1 MLNAGRRL
9 PSSEFLMLRT
19 FDERTWLS
27 WLVKVRIIIITFLL
41 GIGLAIVR
49 LTHTNVPERAF
60 VSAILLWYTIAV
72 FFLVLNTVWR
82 DSRLQARVQ
91 VLSDLALTTAII
103 YLTGGVDTSFNF
115 LYPLVII
122 VASILLPR
130 WWAYL
135 TAALSF
141 IAFGAILDLSY
152 YQVIR
157 SFSISR
163 PDLKAVQFVVGI
175 NFFAYMA
182 IAYLSSNLSAKLQ
195 QVGVELHVKSDE
207 LEDLQAIQENIL
219 HSMRGG
225 LITTDLDGN
234 ITLINQPGLNF
245 FTRKSNE
252 VLGRHISS
260 LFIDPIPEPDSYP
273 VQDELRASTPD
284 GEKIFGLTIT
294 PLTIHDGDIIG
305 FVYTFA
311 DLTEVRRLENEIRQ
325 RDRLSAVGRLAAA
338 IAHEI
343 RNPLSSIAG
352 SVQIL
357 SKMATLND
365 EQQVLVDIV
374 RRESERL
381 NNIISDFLMYSRE
394 KNYKFAQHD
403 LLLLVDE
410 TLRLIE
416 NRPSHGGGGYRIVR
430 NFEVR
435 EALAA
440 VDTDRMKQVFWNL
453 CDNAFRAMPEGGTLK
468 VSLRARGSSWLLS
481 FKDSGIGLR
490 PEQVEK
496 IFEPFQSNFEGG
508 TGLGLALVYQI
519 VQAHKGRVYA
529 VPAPEEGAEFVVE
542 MPQARMQARA
552 LSAAEKRVRAAAA
565 APERVNG

>member
-1 MLNAGRRL
+1 M
-9 PSSEFLMLRT
+9 RT

-41 GIGLAIVR
+41 GIGLTIIR
-49 LTHTNVPERAF
+49 LTHTNVSEWAF
-60 VSAILLWYTIAV
+60 VSVILLWYTVGV
-72 FFLVLNTVWR
+72 FFLLLYSVWE
-82 DSRLQARVQ
+82 DFALQARIQ
-91 VLSDLALTTAII
+91 VISDLALTTAVI
-103 YLTGGVDTSFNF
+103 YITGGIDTSFNF

-152 YQVIR
+152 YQIIR
-157 SFSISR
+157 SFSVSR
-163 PDLKAVQFVVGI
+163 PDLKSVQLVVGV

-182 IAYLSSNLSAKLQ
+182 IAYLASNLSAKLR

-207 LEDLQAIQENIL
+207 LQDLQVMQENIL

-225 LITTDLDGN
+225 LITTDLEGR
-234 ITLINQPGLNF
+234 ISLVNQPGLNF
-245 FTRKSNE
+245 
-252 VLGRHISS
+252 LGRRLSDMLGTHISS
-260 LFIDPIPEPDSYP
+260 VFIDPMPEPDAYP
-273 VQDELRASTPD
+273 VQDELRAATPD
-284 GEKIFGLTIT
+284 GEKIFGLTVT
-294 PLTIHDGDIIG
+294 PLTIHDGEIVG

-325 RDRLSAVGRLAAA
+325 RDRLSAIGRLAAG

-352 SVQIL
+352 SVQVL
-357 SKMATLND
+357 STMATLNE

-381 NNIISDFLMYSRE
+381 NNIISDFLSYSRE

-403 LLLLVDE
+403 LLLLLDD
-410 TLRLIE
+410 TLRLME
-416 NRPSHGGGGYRIVR
+416 NRPSRGSAEYRLVR

-435 EALAA
+435 EALAL
-440 VDTDRMKQVFWNL
+440 VDTDRLKQVFWNL
-453 CDNAFRAMPEGGTLK
+453 CDNAFRAMPNGGSLK
-468 VSLRARGSSWLLS
+468 VSLRARGGNWALS
-481 FKDSGIGLR
+481 FKDSGVGLP
-490 PEQVEK
+490 PEQLEK

-529 VPAPEEGAEFVVE
+529 VSTPGEGAEFVVDI
-542 MPQARMQARA
+542 PQAQAQPRA
-552 LSAAEKRVRAAAA
+552 LTVAEKRVRASMAVS
-565 APERVNG
+565 ERVNG

>member
-1 MLNAGRRL
+1 M
-9 PSSEFLMLRT
+9 RT

-41 GIGLAIVR
+41 GIGLTIIR
-49 LTHTNVPERAF
+49 LTHTNVSEWAF
-60 VSAILLWYTIAV
+60 VSVILLWYTV
-72 FFLVLNTVWR
+72 GGFFLLLYSVWE
-82 DSRLQARVQ
+82 DFALQARIQ
-91 VLSDLALTTAII
+91 VISDLALTTAVI
-103 YLTGGVDTSFNF
+103 YITGGIDTSFNF

-152 YQVIR
+152 YQIIR
-157 SFSISR
+157 SFSVSR
-163 PDLKAVQFVVGI
+163 PDLKSVQLVVGV

-182 IAYLSSNLSAKLQ
+182 IAYLASNLSAKLR

-207 LEDLQAIQENIL
+207 LQDLQVMQENIL

-225 LITTDLDGN
+225 LITTDLEGR
-234 ITLINQPGLNF
+234 ISLVNQPGLNF
-245 FTRKSNE
+245 
-252 VLGRHISS
+252 LGRRLSDMLGTHISS
-260 LFIDPIPEPDSYP
+260 VFIDPMPEPDAYP
-273 VQDELRASTPD
+273 VQDELRAATPD
-284 GEKIFGLTIT
+284 GEKIFGLTVT
-294 PLTIHDGDIIG
+294 PLTIHDGEIVG

-325 RDRLSAVGRLAAA
+325 RDRLSAIGRLAAG

-352 SVQIL
+352 SVQVL
-357 SKMATLND
+357 STMATLNE

-381 NNIISDFLMYSRE
+381 NNIISDFLSYSRE

-403 LLLLVDE
+403 LLLLLDD
-410 TLRLIE
+410 TLRLME
-416 NRPSHGGGGYRIVR
+416 NRPSRGSAEYRLVR

-435 EALAA
+435 EALAL
-440 VDTDRMKQVFWNL
+440 VDTDRLKQVFWNL
-453 CDNAFRAMPEGGTLK
+453 CDNAFRAMPNGGSLK
-468 VSLRARGSSWLLS
+468 VSLRARGGNWALS
-481 FKDSGIGLR
+481 FKDSGVGLP
-490 PEQVEK
+490 PEQLEK

-529 VPAPEEGAEFVVE
+529 VSTPGEGAEFVVE
-542 MPQARMQARA
+542 IPQAQAQPRA
-552 LSAAEKRVRAAAA
+552 LTVAEKRVRASMAVS
-565 APERVNG
+565 ERVNG

>member
-1 MLNAGRRL
+1 M
-9 PSSEFLMLRT
+9 RT

-41 GIGLAIVR
+41 GIGLAIIR
-49 LTHTNVPERAF
+49 LTHTNVSEWAF
-60 VSAILLWYTIAV
+60 ISVILLWYTVGV
-72 FFLVLNTVWR
+72 FFLVLHSVWEEYE
-82 DSRLQARVQ
+82 LQARIQ
-91 VLSDLALTTAII
+91 VVSDLALTTALI
-103 YLTGGVDTSFNF
+103 YITGGIDTSFNF

-135 TAALSF
+135 TAAVSF

-157 SFSISR
+157 SFSVSR
-163 PDLKAVQFVVGI
+163 PDLKSVQLVVGV
-175 NFFAYMA
+175 NFFADMA
-182 IAYLSSNLSAKLQ
+182 IAYLASNLSAKLR

-207 LEDLQAIQENIL
+207 LQDLQVMQENIL

-225 LITTDLDGN
+225 LITTDLEGR
-234 ITLINQPGLNF
+234 ISLVNQPGLNF
-245 FTRKSNE
+245 
-252 VLGRHISS
+252 LGRKLSDLLGTHISS
-260 LFIDPIPEPDSYP
+260 VFIDPMPEADSYP
-273 VQDELRASTPD
+273 VQDELRADTPD
-284 GEKIFGLTIT
+284 GQKVFGLTVT
-294 PLTIHDGDIIG
+294 PLTIHDGEVVG

-325 RDRLSAVGRLAAA
+325 RDRLSAVGRLAAG

-352 SVQIL
+352 SVQVL
-357 SKMATLND
+357 STMATLNE

-381 NNIISDFLMYSRE
+381 NNIISDFLSYSRE

-403 LLLLVDE
+403 LLLLLDDA
-410 TLRLIE
+410 LRLME
-416 NRPSHGGGGYRIVR
+416 NRPSRDTSECRLVR

-435 EALAA
+435 EALAM
-440 VDTDRMKQVFWNL
+440 VDTDRLKQVFWNL
-453 CDNAFRAMPEGGTLK
+453 CDNAFRAMPDGGSLK
-468 VSLRARGSSWLLS
+468 VSLRARGGNWALS
-481 FKDSGIGLR
+481 FKDSGVGL
-490 PEQVEK
+490 PTEQLEK

-529 VPAPEEGAEFVVE
+529 LSAPGEGAEFVVE
-542 MPQARMQARA
+542 IPQAQAPPRA
-552 LSAAEKRVRAAAA
+552 LTVAEKRVRASMAVS
-565 APERVNG
+565 ERVNG

>member
-1 MLNAGRRL
+1 MR
-9 PSSEFLMLRT
+9 S

-41 GIGLAIVR
+41 GIGLAIIR
-49 LTHTNVPERAF
+49 LTHTNVSEWAF
-60 VSAILLWYTIAV
+60 VSLILLWYTVGV
-72 FFLVLNTVWR
+72 FFLVLYSVWE
-82 DSRLQARVQ
+82 DFRLQARIQ
-91 VLSDLALTTAII
+91 VISDLALTTAVI
-103 YLTGGVDTSFNF
+103 YISGGIDTSFNF

-163 PDLKAVQFVVGI
+163 PDLKSVQLVVGV

-182 IAYLSSNLSAKLQ
+182 IAYLASNLSAKLR

-207 LEDLQAIQENIL
+207 LQDLQVMQENIL

-225 LITTDLDGN
+225 LITTDLEGRIN
-234 ITLINQPGLNF
+234 LVNQPGLNF
-245 FTRKSNE
+245 
-252 VLGRHISS
+252 LGRKLSNMLGTHISS
-260 LFIDPIPEPDSYP
+260 VFVDPMPEPDSYP
-273 VQDELRASTPD
+273 VQDELRADTPD
-284 GEKIFGLTIT
+284 GQKIFGLTVT
-294 PLTIHDGDIIG
+294 PLMIHDGEVVG

-325 RDRLSAVGRLAAA
+325 RERLSAVGRLAAG

-352 SVQIL
+352 SVQVL
-357 SKMATLND
+357 STMAPLND
-365 EQQVLVDIV
+365 EQQVLVDLV

-381 NNIISDFLMYSRE
+381 NNIISDFLSYSRE

-403 LLLLVDE
+403 LLLLLDD
-410 TLRLIE
+410 TLRLME
-416 NRPSHGGGGYRIVR
+416 NRPSEDAAECRLVR

-435 EALAA
+435 EALAI

-453 CDNAFRAMPEGGTLK
+453 CDNAFRAMPNGGSLK
-468 VSLRARGSSWLLS
+468 VSLRARGSLWALS
-481 FKDSGIGLR
+481 FKDSGVGVP
-490 PEQVEK
+490 PEQLEK
-496 IFEPFQSNFEGG
+496 IFEPFQSHFEGG

-529 VPAPEEGAEFVVE
+529 LSAPGEGAEFVVE
-542 MPQARMQARA
+542 IPQAQALPRA
-552 LSAAEKRVRAAAA
+552 LTTAEKRVRASMAVS
-565 APERVNG
+565 ERVNG

>member
-1 MLNAGRRL
+1 
-9 PSSEFLMLRT
+9 MLRT
-19 FDERTWLS
+19 FDERTWLT

-49 LTHTNVPERAF
+49 LTRTNVPEREF
-60 VSAILLWYTIAV
+60 ISVILLWYTVAV
-72 FFLVLNTVWR
+72 FFLVLNSLWA
-82 DSRLQARVQ
+82 DYKLHARIQ
-91 VLSDLALTTAII
+91 VLSDLSLTAIVI
-103 YLTGGVDTSFNF
+103 YVTGGIDTPFNF

-122 VASILLPR
+122 VASILLPK

-141 IAFGAILDLSY
+141 ITFGAILDLTY

-157 SFSISR
+157 SYSVSR
-163 PDLKAVQFVVGI
+163 PDLKTMQLVVSI

-182 IAYLSSNLSAKLQ
+182 IAYLASNLSAKLR
-195 QVGVELHVKSDE
+195 QVGVELHVKSDA

-225 LITTDLDGN
+225 LITTDLEGKV
-234 ITLINQPGLNF
+234 TLINQPGLNF
-245 FTRKSNE
+245 FGRKSSE
-252 VLGRHISS
+252 IVGTHIST
-260 LFIDPIPEPDSYP
+260 LFLDRMPDPESYP
-273 VQDELRASTPD
+273 IQDELRASTAD

-294 PLTIHDGDIIG
+294 PLTMHDGEVIG
-305 FVYTFA
+305 YVYTFA
-311 DLTEVRRLENEIRQ
+311 DLTDVRRLQSEIRQ
-325 RDRLSAVGRLAAA
+325 RDRLSAVGRLAAG

-352 SVQIL
+352 SVQML

-394 KNYKFAQHD
+394 KNYQFAQHD
-403 LLLLVDE
+403 LLLLLDE
-410 TLRLIE
+410 TLRLID
-416 NRPSHGGGGYRIVR
+416 NRPSRGEADYRIVR
-430 NFEVR
+430 NFETR
-435 EALAA
+435 EALALI
-440 VDTDRMKQVFWNL
+440 DTDRLKQVFWNL

-468 VSLRARGSSWLLS
+468 VSLRARGGRWMLS
-481 FKDSGIGLR
+481 FKDSGIGLQQ
-490 PEQVEK
+490 EQVEK
-496 IFEPFQSNFEGG
+496 IFEPFQSSFEGG

-519 VQAHKGRVYA
+519 VQAHRGRVYA
-529 VPAPEEGAEFVVE
+529 VSTPGEGAEFVVE
-542 MPQARMQARA
+542 LPQAQTYSRA
-552 LSAAEKRVRAAAA
+552 LIAAEKRVSAAAA
-565 APERVNG
+565 ASEKVNG

>member
-1 MLNAGRRL
+1 M
-9 PSSEFLMLRT
+9 RT

-41 GIGLAIVR
+41 GIGLAIIR
-49 LTHTNVPERAF
+49 LTHTNVSEWAF
-60 VSAILLWYTIAV
+60 VSVILLWYTVGV
-72 FFLVLNTVWR
+72 FFLVLHSVWE
-82 DSRLQARVQ
+82 DSKLQARIQ
-91 VLSDLALTTAII
+91 VVSDLALTTAVI
-103 YLTGGVDTSFNF
+103 YITGGIDTSFNF

-152 YQVIR
+152 YQIIR
-157 SFSISR
+157 SFSVSR
-163 PDLKAVQFVVGI
+163 PDLKSVQLVVGV

-182 IAYLSSNLSAKLQ
+182 IAYLASNLSAKLR

-207 LEDLQAIQENIL
+207 LQDLQVMQENIL

-225 LITTDLDGN
+225 LITTDLEGH
-234 ITLINQPGLNF
+234 ISLVNQPGLNF
-245 FTRKSNE
+245 
-252 VLGRHISS
+252 LGRKLGDMLGTHISS
-260 LFIDPIPEPDSYP
+260 VFIDPMPEPDSYP
-273 VQDELRASTPD
+273 VQDELRAGTPD
-284 GEKIFGLTIT
+284 GEKIFGLTVT
-294 PLTIHDGDIIG
+294 PLTIHDGEVVG

-325 RDRLSAVGRLAAA
+325 RDRLAAIGRLAAG

-352 SVQIL
+352 SVQVL
-357 SKMATLND
+357 STMATLNE

-381 NNIISDFLMYSRE
+381 NNIISDFLSYSRE
-394 KNYKFAQHD
+394 KNYKLAQHD
-403 LLLLVDE
+403 LLLLLDD
-410 TLRLIE
+410 TLRLME
-416 NRPSHGGGGYRIVR
+416 NRPSRDTAPCRLVR

-435 EALAA
+435 EALAL
-440 VDTDRMKQVFWNL
+440 VDTDRLKQVFWNL
-453 CDNAFRAMPEGGTLK
+453 CDNAFRAMPNGGSLK
-468 VSLRARGSSWLLS
+468 VSLRARGSNWVLS
-481 FKDSGIGLR
+481 FKDSGVGLP
-490 PEQVEK
+490 PEQLEK

-519 VQAHKGRVYA
+519 VQAHRGRVYA
-529 VPAPEEGAEFVVE
+529 LSAPGEGAELIVE
-542 MPQARMQARA
+542 IPQAQAAPRA
-552 LSAAEKRVRAAAA
+552 LSTAEKRVRASMAVS
-565 APERVNG
+565 ERVNG

>member
-1 MLNAGRRL
+1 M
-9 PSSEFLMLRT
+9 SRT

-60 VSAILLWYTIAV
+60 VSIILLWYTVAV
-72 FFLVLNTVWR
+72 FFLVLNTIWEE
-82 DSRLQARVQ
+82 SEIQARIQ
-91 VLSDLALTTAII
+91 ILSDLALSTALI
-103 YLTGGVDTSFNF
+103 YITGGIDTSFNF

-152 YQVIR
+152 YQIIR
-157 SFSISR
+157 SFSVSR
-163 PDLKAVQFVVGI
+163 PDLKSVQLVVGV

-182 IAYLSSNLSAKLQ
+182 IAYLASNLSAKLR

-207 LEDLQAIQENIL
+207 LQDLQVMQENIL

-225 LITTDLDGN
+225 LITTDLEGR
-234 ITLINQPGLNF
+234 ISLVNQPGLNF
-245 FTRKSNE
+245 
-252 VLGRHISS
+252 LGRKLSDLLGTHISS
-260 LFIDPIPEPDSYP
+260 VFIDPMPEADSYP
-273 VQDELRASTPD
+273 VQDELRADTPD
-284 GEKIFGLTIT
+284 GQKVFGLTVT
-294 PLTIHDGDIIG
+294 PLTIHDGEVVG

-325 RDRLSAVGRLAAA
+325 RDRLSAVGRLAAG

-352 SVQIL
+352 SVQVL
-357 SKMATLND
+357 STMATLNE

-381 NNIISDFLMYSRE
+381 NNIISDFLSYSRE

-403 LLLLVDE
+403 LLLLLDDA
-410 TLRLIE
+410 LRLME
-416 NRPSHGGGGYRIVR
+416 NRPSRDTSECRLVR

-435 EALAA
+435 EALAM
-440 VDTDRMKQVFWNL
+440 VDTDRLKQVFWNL
-453 CDNAFRAMPEGGTLK
+453 CDNAFRAMPDGGSLK
-468 VSLRARGSSWLLS
+468 VSLRARGGNWALS
-481 FKDSGIGLR
+481 FKDSGVGL
-490 PEQVEK
+490 PTEQLEK

-519 VQAHKGRVYA
+519 VQAH
-529 VPAPEEGAEFVVE
+529 EGKVWARSKPGQGTTFVLKLRRLDAEPTV
-542 MPQARMQARA
+542 
-552 LSAAEKRVRAAAA
+552 SNSGVRAKDSRSLQAGALA
-565 APERVNG
+565 ERAPVA

>member
-1 MLNAGRRL
+1 M
-9 PSSEFLMLRT
+9 SRT

-60 VSAILLWYTIAV
+60 VSVILLWYTVGV
-72 FFLVLNTVWR
+72 FFLLLHSVW
-82 DSRLQARVQ
+82 DDYSLQARIQ
-91 VLSDLALTTAII
+91 VLSDLALISAII
-103 YLTGGVDTSFNF
+103 YITGGIDTSFNF

-141 IAFGAILDLSY
+141 IALGAILDLSY
-152 YQVIR
+152 YEVIR

-163 PDLKAVQFVVGI
+163 PDLKSVQFAVGI

-182 IAYLSSNLSAKLQ
+182 IAYLASNLSAKLR

-225 LITTDLDGN
+225 LITTDLDGR

-245 FTRKSNE
+245 LGRSTNE
-252 VLGRHISS
+252 VLGTHIAS
-260 LFIDPIPEPDSYP
+260 LFIDPLPEPESYP
-273 VQDELRASTPD
+273 AQDELRASTPT

-294 PLTIHDGDIIG
+294 PLTIHDGDVVG

-311 DLTEVRRLENEIRQ
+311 DLTDVRRLQNEIRQ
-325 RDRLSAVGRLAAA
+325 RERLSAVGRLAAG

-352 SVQIL
+352 SVQML

-381 NNIISDFLMYSRE
+381 NSIISDFLMYSRE
-394 KNYKFAQHD
+394 KNYKFAQLD
-403 LLLLVDE
+403 LLLLLDE

-416 NRPSHGGGGYRIVR
+416 NRPSRNGLEYRIVR

-435 EALAA
+435 EALAL
-440 VDTDRMKQVFWNL
+440 VDTDRLKQVVWNL
-453 CDNAFRAMPEGGTLK
+453 CDNAFRAMPGGGTLK
-468 VSLRARGSSWLLS
+468 VTLRPRGNYWSLS

-496 IFEPFQSNFEGG
+496 IFEPFQSTFEGG
-508 TGLGLALVYQI
+508 TGLGLAVVYQVI
-519 VQAHKGRVYA
+519 QAHQGRVYA
-529 VPAPEEGAEFVVE
+529 IPTSIEGAEFVVE
-542 MPQARMQARA
+542 IPQAQTRPQV
-552 LSAAEKRVRAAAA
+552 LTAAEKRVRAAAA
-565 APERVNG
+565 AAERVHG

>member
-1 MLNAGRRL
+1 M
-9 PSSEFLMLRT
+9 RT

-41 GIGLAIVR
+41 GIGLAIIR
-49 LTHTNVPERAF
+49 LTHTNVSEWAF
-60 VSAILLWYTIAV
+60 VSVILLWYTVGV
-72 FFLVLNTVWR
+72 FFLLLHSVWEE
-82 DSRLQARVQ
+82 SKLQARIQ
-91 VLSDLALTTAII
+91 VVSDLALTTAVI
-103 YLTGGVDTSFNF
+103 YITGGIDTSFNF

-152 YQVIR
+152 YQIIR
-157 SFSISR
+157 SFSVSR
-163 PDLKAVQFVVGI
+163 PDLKSVQLVVGV

-182 IAYLSSNLSAKLQ
+182 IAYLASNLSAKLR

-207 LEDLQAIQENIL
+207 LQDLQVMQENIL

-225 LITTDLDGN
+225 LITTDLEGH
-234 ITLINQPGLNF
+234 ISLVNQPGLNF
-245 FTRKSNE
+245 
-252 VLGRHISS
+252 LGRKLGDMLGTHISTV
-260 LFIDPIPEPDSYP
+260 FIDPMPEPDSYP
-273 VQDELRASTPD
+273 VQDELRAGTPD
-284 GEKIFGLTIT
+284 GEKIFGLTVT
-294 PLTIHDGDIIG
+294 PLTIHDGEVVG

-325 RDRLSAVGRLAAA
+325 RDRLSAIGRLAAG

-352 SVQIL
+352 SVQVL
-357 SKMATLND
+357 STMATLNE

-381 NNIISDFLMYSRE
+381 NNIISDFLSYSRE
-394 KNYKFAQHD
+394 KNYKLAQHD
-403 LLLLVDE
+403 LLLLLDD
-410 TLRLIE
+410 TLRLME
-416 NRPSHGGGGYRIVR
+416 NRPSRDTAPCRLVR

-435 EALAA
+435 EALAL
-440 VDTDRMKQVFWNL
+440 VDTDRLKQVFWNL
-453 CDNAFRAMPEGGTLK
+453 CDNAFRAMPNGGSLK
-468 VSLRARGSSWLLS
+468 VSLRARGSNWVLS
-481 FKDSGIGLR
+481 FKDSGVGLP
-490 PEQVEK
+490 PEQLEK

-519 VQAHKGRVYA
+519 VQAHRGRVYA
-529 VPAPEEGAEFVVE
+529 LSAPGEGAEFIVE
-542 MPQARMQARA
+542 IPQVPAAPRA
-552 LSAAEKRVRAAAA
+552 LSTAEKRVRASMAVS
-565 APERVNG
+565 ERVNG

>member
-1 MLNAGRRL
+1 M
-9 PSSEFLMLRT
+9 RT

-41 GIGLAIVR
+41 GIGLAIIR
-49 LTHTNVPERAF
+49 LTHTNVSEWAF
-60 VSAILLWYTIAV
+60 VSVIFLWYTVGV
-72 FFLVLNTVWR
+72 FFLLLHSVWEEYE
-82 DSRLQARVQ
+82 LQARIQ
-91 VLSDLALTTAII
+91 VISDLALTTALI
-103 YLTGGVDTSFNF
+103 YITGGIDTSFNF

-141 IAFGAILDLSY
+141 IAFGAILDLSFY
-152 YQVIR
+152 GVIR
-157 SFSISR
+157 SFSVSR
-163 PDLKAVQFVVGI
+163 PDLKSVQLVVGI

-182 IAYLSSNLSAKLQ
+182 IAYLASNLSSKLR

-207 LEDLQAIQENIL
+207 LQDLQVMQENIL

-225 LITTDLDGN
+225 LITTDLEGRIN
-234 ITLINQPGLNF
+234 LVNQPGLNF
-245 FTRKSNE
+245 
-252 VLGRHISS
+252 LGRKLSDLLGTHISS
-260 LFIDPIPEPDSYP
+260 VFIDRIPEADSYP
-273 VQDELRASTPD
+273 VQDELRAATPD
-284 GEKIFGLTIT
+284 GEKIFGLTLT
-294 PLTIHDGDIIG
+294 PLTIHDGEVVG

-325 RDRLSAVGRLAAA
+325 RDRLAAVGRLAAG

-352 SVQIL
+352 SVQVL
-357 SKMATLND
+357 STMATLND

-381 NNIISDFLMYSRE
+381 NNIISDFLSYSRE
-394 KNYKFAQHD
+394 KNYKFTQHD
-403 LLLLVDE
+403 LLLILDD
-410 TLRLIE
+410 TLRLME
-416 NRPSHGGGGYRIVR
+416 NRPSREAADYRLVR

-435 EALAA
+435 EALAL
-440 VDTDRMKQVFWNL
+440 VDTDRLKQVFWNL
-453 CDNAFRAMPEGGTLK
+453 CDNAFRAMPSGGSLK
-468 VSLRARGSSWLLS
+468 VSLRARGSNWALS
-481 FKDSGIGLR
+481 FKDSGVGL
-490 PEQVEK
+490 PLEQLEK
-496 IFEPFQSNFEGG
+496 VFEPFQSNFEGG

-529 VPAPEEGAEFVVE
+529 ISTPGEGAEFVVE
-542 MPQARMQARA
+542 IPQSQAPPRV
-552 LSAAEKRVRAAAA
+552 LTVAEKRVRASLAIS
-565 APERVNG
+565 ERMNG

>member
-1 MLNAGRRL
+1 MSR
-9 PSSEFLMLRT
+9 P
-19 FDERTWLS
+19 FDERSWLS

-41 GIGLAIVR
+41 VIGLGVIR
-49 LTHTNVPERAF
+49 LTHTNIPERSFIAAISLWYS
-60 VSAILLWYTIAV
+60 VAILFLALDSFAKDFRMLGRIQVFSDLVLTAV
-72 FFLVLNTVWR
+72 F
-82 DSRLQARVQ
+82 
-91 VLSDLALTTAII
+91 I
-103 YLTGGVDTSFNF
+103 YITGGIDTSFNF
-115 LYPLVII
+115 LFPLVII

-141 IAFGAILDLSY
+141 IAFGAILDLTY
-152 YQVIR
+152 YQFIP
-157 SFSISR
+157 SFSVSS
-163 PDLKAVQFVVGI
+163 PDLKSVQFVIGI

-182 IAYLSSNLSAKLQ
+182 IAYLASSLSAKLRQ
-195 QVGVELHVKSDE
+195 AGVDLHVKNDE
-207 LEDLQAIQENIL
+207 LQDLQAMQENIL

-225 LITTDLDGN
+225 LITTDLEGQ

-245 FTRKSNE
+245 LQRKYAD
-252 VLGRHISS
+252 VLGTNVSS
-260 LFIDPIPEPDSYP
+260 LFLDPLPASDSYP
-273 VQDELRASTPD
+273 VQDELRASTPE

-294 PLTIHDGDIIG
+294 PLTMHDGAMIG

-325 RDRLSAVGRLAAA
+325 RERLAVVGRLASG

-352 SVQIL
+352 SVQML
-357 SKMATLND
+357 SKMATLNE

-381 NNIISDFLMYSRE
+381 NSIISDFLMYSRE
-394 KNYKFAQHD
+394 KSYKFVQHD
-403 LLLLVDE
+403 LLLLIEE

-416 NRPSHGGGGYRIVR
+416 NRPTRGTAYRLVR
-430 NFEVR
+430 SFETR
-435 EALAA
+435 EALAM
-440 VDTDRMKQVFWNL
+440 VDSDRLKQVFWNL

-468 VSLRARGSSWLLS
+468 VMLRARGANWVLS
-481 FKDSGIGLR
+481 FRDSGVGIR

-496 IFEPFQSNFEGG
+496 IFEPFQSTFEGG

-529 VPAPEEGAEFVVE
+529 VPNGKEGAEFVIE
-542 MPQARMQARA
+542 IPQAQAAPRA
-552 LSAAEKRVRAAAA
+552 ISIAEKRVRAAVAA
-565 APERVNG
+565 AERVHG

>member
-1 MLNAGRRL
+1 
-9 PSSEFLMLRT
+9 MLRT
-19 FDERTWLS
+19 FDERTWLN

-49 LTHTNVPERAF
+49 LTHTNIPEHGF
-60 VSAILLWYTIAV
+60 VATILLWYTVAV
-72 FFLVLNTVWR
+72 FFLVLNAVWR
-82 DSRLQARVQ
+82 ESRLQARVQ
-91 VLSDLALTTAII
+91 ILSDIALATAII
-103 YLTGGVDTSFNF
+103 YITGGIDTSFNF
-115 LYPLVII
+115 LYPLIII

-152 YQVIR
+152 YQIIR
-157 SFSISR
+157 SFSVTR
-163 PDLKAVQFVVGI
+163 PDLKAVQFVVGT
-175 NFFAYMA
+175 NFFAFMT
-182 IAYLSSNLSAKLQ
+182 IAYLASNLSAKLR
-195 QVGVELHVKSDE
+195 QVGVELHVKGEE

-225 LITTDLDGN
+225 LITTDLEGR

-245 FTRKSNE
+245 LGRNSHD
-252 VLGRHISS
+252 VLGAHIAS
-260 LFIDPIPEPDSYP
+260 LFIDRLPEPDSYP

-294 PLTIHDGDIIG
+294 PLTIHDGDVIG

-325 RDRLSAVGRLAAA
+325 RDRLSAVGRLAAG

-352 SVQIL
+352 SVQML
-357 SKMATLND
+357 SNMATLND

-403 LLLLVDE
+403 LLLVLDE

-416 NRPSHGGGGYRIVR
+416 NRPSRSGAEHRIVR
-430 NFEVR
+430 NYEVR
-435 EALAA
+435 EALAR
-440 VDTDRMKQVFWNL
+440 VDTDRLKQVFWNL

-468 VSLRARGSSWLLS
+468 VTLRGRGNNWMLSL
-481 FKDSGIGLR
+481 KDSGIGLR

-519 VQAHKGRVYA
+519 VQAHGGRVYA
-529 VPAPEEGAEFVVE
+529 VSTPGEGAEFVVE
-542 MPQARMQARA
+542 LPQAQAAPRS
-552 LSAAEKRVRAAAA
+552 LTAAERRVRAAAA
-565 APERVNG
+565 LSEKVTNG